1 VRIAVRC
8 GGTDYLLAS
17 VIVRILLAWVSN
29 TVAIYLADL
38 LVEGIRLDSDQWH
51 IIVVGAVFG
60 IVNALVRPI
69 VTILALP
76 VIVLTLGIA
85 LFFVNLLMLYLTA
98 WILPS
103 FHIETFG
110 AAVVGTIIVWFVNVV
125 LYAVFGLNRR
135 RG

>member
-1 VRIAVRC
+1 M
-8 GGTDYLLAS
+8 
-17 VIVRILLAWVSN
+17 IVRILLAWASN

-38 LVEGIRLDSDQWH
+38 LVEGIRLDDDQWH
-51 IIVVGAVFG
+51 VIIVGAVFG
-60 IVNALVRPI
+60 LVNALVRPI